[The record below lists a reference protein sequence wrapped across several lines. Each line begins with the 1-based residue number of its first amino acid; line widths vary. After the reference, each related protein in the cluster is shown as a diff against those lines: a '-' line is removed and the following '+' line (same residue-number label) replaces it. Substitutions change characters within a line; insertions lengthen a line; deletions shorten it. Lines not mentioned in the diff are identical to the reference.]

1 MIAAYLLLGS
11 FGSLFFF
18 WLLWI
23 VIMGLSR
30 ARDEGRLSPLMI
42 KIGTATAYMGLVWD
56 VLCNIFI
63 CSFLFIEFPRE
74 ATLSQRLR
82 RLVMLTGWRSDLA
95 LWIAV
100 NLVNPFSVDKNDPH
114 IYVSRP

>member
-1 MIAAYLLLGS
+1 MIALYVLCGS

-30 ARDEGRLSPLMI
+30 ARDEGRLSPTMVR
-42 KIGTATAYMGLVWD
+42 IGIATAYMGLAWD
-56 VLCNIFI
+56 VLCNIFL
-63 CSFLFIEFPRE
+63 CTFLFLELPHE

-82 RLVMLTGWRSDLA
+82 RLVMATGWRSKLA
-95 LWIAV
+95 LWVAV
-100 NLVNPFSVDKNDPH
+100 ELVNPFSVDRYNPH
-114 IYVSRP
+114 IHLPTA